1 MYYYSKSPA
10 VSKFG
15 LSLVPLN
22 PSTFNRVYIVGKGGI
37 LVRSRYRDG
46 AAIVMHYCIMSP
58 HNRGSLPAFS
68 QFLPP
73 VAWVYRL
80 FEILCFHPWIN
91 SVFTSQWAFCFFFKC
106 YEFLHGIE
114 QNRVHCKG
122 ELSLAFSHCL
132 CGCQCKGINLWP
144 HQILAWM
151 IVVRFFEQHGS
162 WSVQPSYKIISY
174 EKFKKLNW
182 WGGVY

>member
-15 LSLVPLN
+15 VSLVPLN

-46 AAIVMHYCIMSP
+46 PAAAGAAIVMLYCIMSP

-73 VAWVYRL
+73 VA
-80 FEILCFHPWIN
+80 
-91 SVFTSQWAFCFFFKC
+91 
-106 YEFLHGIE
+106 
-114 QNRVHCKG
+114 
-122 ELSLAFSHCL
+122 
-132 CGCQCKGINLWP
+132 
-144 HQILAWM
+144 
-151 IVVRFFEQHGS
+151 
-162 WSVQPSYKIISY
+162 
-174 EKFKKLNW
+174 
-182 WGGVY
+182 

>member
-46 AAIVMHYCIMSP
+46 PAVAGAAIVMHYCIMSP
-58 HNRGSLPAFS
+58 HNRGGLPAFS

-73 VAWVYRL
+73 VA
-80 FEILCFHPWIN
+80 
-91 SVFTSQWAFCFFFKC
+91 
-106 YEFLHGIE
+106 
-114 QNRVHCKG
+114 
-122 ELSLAFSHCL
+122 
-132 CGCQCKGINLWP
+132 
-144 HQILAWM
+144 
-151 IVVRFFEQHGS
+151 
-162 WSVQPSYKIISY
+162 
-174 EKFKKLNW
+174 
-182 WGGVY
+182 

>member
-22 PSTFNRVYIVGKGGI
+22 PITFNRVYIVGKGGGGGGGG
-37 LVRSRYRDG
+37 RNSRKVPLDGPAVAG

-73 VAWVYRL
+73 VA
-80 FEILCFHPWIN
+80 
-91 SVFTSQWAFCFFFKC
+91 
-106 YEFLHGIE
+106 
-114 QNRVHCKG
+114 
-122 ELSLAFSHCL
+122 
-132 CGCQCKGINLWP
+132 
-144 HQILAWM
+144 
-151 IVVRFFEQHGS
+151 
-162 WSVQPSYKIISY
+162 
-174 EKFKKLNW
+174 
-182 WGGVY
+182 